1 MIEHLPDRLDLYA
14 MAEAGRELRGRIE
27 LASLERV
34 LPLLSS
40 TEGMLQVSLELGKSH
55 DGTRYVSGSIGGVL
69 TLQCQ
74 RCLESMEYPLDVNF
88 QLGLVHSQEEMSKL
102 PDRFEPLL
110 ISQEPTSIA
119 DLVSDEVLLTLP
131 IVPVHTDMKQCHEL
145 AADYNAPDAGQRE
158 NPFAVLAQLKQKQ

>member
-14 MAEAGRELRGRIE
+14 MAEAGRELRGRID

-40 TEGMLQVSLELGKSH
+40 PDGALQVTLELGKSH
-55 DGTRYVSGSIGGVL
+55 DGTRYLSGTIEGTLS
-69 TLQCQ
+69 LQCQ
-74 RCLESMEYPLDVNF
+74 RCLESMAYPLEVSF
-88 QLGLVHSQEEMSKL
+88 QLGLVHSQEEMGKL

-110 ISQEPTSIA
+110 VSQEPARVA

-131 IVPVHTDMKQCHEL
+131 IVPVHTDMKQCREL
-145 AADYNAPDAGQRE
+145 TIDYQTPNAGQRE

>member
-14 MAEAGRELRGRIE
+14 MAEAGRELRGRIH
-27 LASLERV
+27 LASMERL

-40 TEGMLQVSLELGKSH
+40 PDGALQVTLELGKSH
-55 DGTRYVSGSIGGVL
+55 DGTRYISGTIKGAL

-74 RCLESMEYPLDVNF
+74 RCLEPMEYPLDVNF

-110 ISQEPTSIA
+110 VSQEPTCIA

-131 IVPVHTDMKQCHEL
+131 IVALHTDMKQCQEL
-145 AADYNAPDAGQRE
+145 ASDYQTPDAGQRE
-158 NPFAVLAQLKQKQ
+158 NPFAVLAQLKQKH